1 MRKQTNTLSPS
12 PKGYQSPKFS
22 DSGFREVRGL
32 GRPKNSGIWVG
43 FFKQPALPGEAA
55 LQKNS
60 SKKTLNKTENHFS
73 HYPRS
78 QVDINSYTRLKIAMS
93 LIAGKA

>member
-1 MRKQTNTLSPS
+1 MNEQKIDDPPNLKKDRCYT
-12 PKGYQSPKFS
+12 KF
-22 DSGFREVRGL
+22 G
-32 GRPKNSGIWVG
+32 GIEYR
-43 FFKQPALPGEAA
+43 Q
-55 LQKNS
+55 
-60 SKKTLNKTENHFS
+60 NKTENHFS